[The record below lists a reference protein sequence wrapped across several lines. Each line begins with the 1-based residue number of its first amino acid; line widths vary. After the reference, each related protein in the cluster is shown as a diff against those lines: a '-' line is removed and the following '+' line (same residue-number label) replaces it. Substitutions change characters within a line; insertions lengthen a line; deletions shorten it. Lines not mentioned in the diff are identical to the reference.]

1 MSLIS
6 DGINKV
12 RVFELP
18 AGIWGD
24 GSVVG
29 APRIALVKWR
39 SSRTNKLYQVY
50 VNGRYAGSTVESDQ
64 RQMVVQLPTSFGTAV
79 RIEVF
84 AVEAEDAAVDFSS
97 EFDRPAG
104 ETGRVKI
111 TLLRNQKLPL
121 GAVAQIYSDNGTGQI
136 DYDTPINDL
145 PIYIWPS
152 WQDKTGFGA
161 SDFGESDFGYDGA
174 AAVGF
179 GVGYFGYGWY
189 GQDADTIE
197 WVSKSFGAGVYK
209 FAVKIF
215 DQLGN
220 VSGAAETGEVVVI
233 PAATPAESL
242 SVSSFDKQANQ
253 LVLTIA

>member
-6 DGINKV
+6 DGIDKV

-18 AGIWGD
+18 AGIRAD
-24 GSVVG
+24 GVVVG
-29 APRIALVKWR
+29 TPRIALVKWR
-39 SSRTNKLYQVY
+39 TSWTDKLYQIY
-50 VNGRYAGSTVESDQ
+50 VNGRYAGSTVESAQ
-64 RQMVVQLPTSFGTAV
+64 RQMVVHLPTSFDTAV

-84 AVEAEDAAVDFSS
+84 AVETEDAAVDFSS
-97 EFDRPAG
+97 ELDWSAG

-121 GAVAQIYSDNGTGQI
+121 GAAAQIYSDNGTGQI
-136 DYDTPINDL
+136 DYDTPINEL

-152 WQDKTGFGA
+152 WQDKTGFGM
-161 SDFGESDFGYDGA
+161 SCFGEVDFGYDSA

-179 GVGYFGYGWY
+179 GIGYFGYGWY

-197 WVSKSFGAGVYK
+197 WVSKAFGPGVYK
-209 FAVKIF
+209 FAAKIF

-220 VSGAAETGEVVVI
+220 ISEAVETGEVTVI

-253 LVLTIA
+253 LVLSIA